1 MKKIAALCGVVM
13 FWSQLLAQDIHY
25 TQFFNSPLTLNP
37 ALTGFTR
44 GNFRVGAAYRSQWFG
59 AANANFFNS
68 AYSMPSF
75 FFDIPVEVN
84 KDAIGLGGLFI
95 SDQAGSNTLSSFT
108 GCGSFSYI
116 KSLGKKS
123 NHQLAVGLQL
133 GYTNKRI
140 NAADLTFSTQFIGST
155 FIPTMSNGENFQST
169 SISLFNLN
177 SGILWFSRINQRVSM
192 YAGGSIFNVVQPNE
206 NFLQNAKSPW
216 FLRWSVHTGVDVTL
230 GRLVHLLPSVMYM
243 MQTSANEM
251 LPGLSV
257 AYDVTPVAT
266 VSIGSMLR
274 VNDFYNANAQADAI
288 ALYGSFDYKGF
299 KLGISYDFAVS
310 SLRKTKSGLGALEI
324 SAIYIGKKKN
334 KNSVIFCPLF

>member
-1 MKKIAALCGVVM
+1 M
-13 FWSQLLAQDIHY
+13 FSGLLMAQDIQY

-37 ALTGFTR
+37 SLTGFTR
-44 GNFRVGAAYRSQWFG
+44 GSFRVGTTYRSQWFG
-59 AANANFFNS
+59 IANASFFNS
-68 AYSMPSF
+68 IYSSPSV
-75 FFDIPVEVN
+75 FFDVPIRVKN
-84 KDAIGLGGLFI
+84 DAIGLGGLFI
-95 SDQAGSNTLSSFT
+95 SDQAGSNMLRTFT

-116 KSLGKKS
+116 KSLGKKN
-123 NHQLAVGLQL
+123 NHQLSAGLQL
-133 GYTNKRI
+133 GYTNKQI
-140 NAADLTFSTQFIGST
+140 NAAELTFSTQFIGAT
-155 FIPTMSNGENFQST
+155 FIPTMSNGENFLST
-169 SISLFNLN
+169 SVHLFNLN
-177 SGILWFSRINQRVSM
+177 AGILWFGRINERVSM
-192 YAGGSIFNVVQPNE
+192 YFGSSIFNVVQPNE
-206 NFLQNAKSPW
+206 NFLQPSKSPW
-216 FLRWSVHTGVDVTL
+216 FLRWNIHTGVDITL

-266 VSIGSMLR
+266 VSIGSMVR
-274 VNDFYNANAQADAI
+274 VNDFYHANAQADAI

-310 SLRKTKSGLGALEI
+310 SLRKSKSGLGALEI